1 MIPAKELVSVKEDG
15 GSVEP
20 VGAKAAPQ
28 RDEQG
33 DGNDI
38 GADQA
43 QQSEA
48 KAVLDIFNTTDQ

>member
-43 QQSEA
+43 ASQA
-48 KAVLDIFNTTDQ
+48 

>member
-43 QQSEA
+43 ASREGQA
-48 KAVLDIFNTTDQ
+48 